1 MNILK
6 AIRIPDLFSLL
17 NLALGFWAI
26 PAASR
31 GNAELSVVLVIF
43 SAVFDGLD
51 GYLARRMKSSKL
63 GAGLDSLADLVSFG
77 VAPAVLVVTVHNFS
91 GYAMIVSLIYL
102 ICGTLRLAR
111 FNLSANNDKFF
122 EGFPITAS
130 GMAVVAS
137 VVLNRP
143 DLTLILMLIISVLM
157 VSSVPYSKIREER
170 ALAASALVLLAAGL
184 LFWLRGDSF
193 LSGALILIAI
203 IAYMASPVV
212 MSFRPRKR

>member
-26 PAASR
+26 LAASR
-31 GNAELSVVLVIF
+31 GNAELSVMLVIF

-51 GYLARRMKSSKL
+51 GFLARRMKSSKL

-77 VAPAVLVVTVHNFS
+77 VAPAVLVVTVHDFS
-91 GYAMIVSLIYL
+91 GYALIVGLVYL

-130 GMAVVAS
+130 GMAVAAS
-137 VVLNRP
+137 VILNRP
-143 DLTLILMLIISVLM
+143 ELTLILMLVISVLM
-157 VSSVPYSKIREER
+157 VSSVPYSKIREGR
-170 ALAASALVLLAAGL
+170 TLASSALVLIAAGM
-184 LFWLRGDSF
+184 LFWLTRDPF

-203 IAYMASPVV
+203 VAYMASPVV
-212 MSFRPRKR
+212 MSFRPRER

>member
-6 AIRIPDLFSLL
+6 AIRIPDLFSIL

-26 PAASR
+26 LAASR
-31 GNAELSVVLVIF
+31 GIAEFAVVLVIL

-51 GYLARRMKSSKL
+51 GFLARRMKSSKL

-77 VAPAVLVVTVHNFS
+77 VAPAVLVLNVHDFS
-91 GYAMIVSLIYL
+91 GYALIVSLVYL

-130 GMAVVAS
+130 GMAVAAS
-137 VVLNRP
+137 VILNRP
-143 DLTLILMLIISVLM
+143 ELTLLLTPVISVLM
-157 VSSVPYSKIREER
+157 VSSIPYSKIREGR
-170 ALAASALVLLAAGL
+170 TLASSALVLIAAGM
-184 LFWLRGDSF
+184 LFWLIGDP
-193 LSGALILIAI
+193 LPSGALILIAMV
-203 IAYMASPVV
+203 AYMVSPAV
-212 MSFRPRKR
+212 MSYLPRER

>member
-26 PAASR
+26 LAASR
-31 GNAELSVVLVIF
+31 GITEFAVVLVIL

-51 GYLARRMKSSKL
+51 GFLARRIKSGKL

-77 VAPAVLVVTVHNFS
+77 VAPAFLVVTVTNFS
-91 GYAMIVSLIYL
+91 GYSLVVSLVYL
-102 ICGTLRLAR
+102 TCGTLRLAR

-130 GMAVVAS
+130 GMAVAAS
-137 VVLNRP
+137 VVLGRP
-143 DLTLILMLIISVLM
+143 ELTPILMLAISALM
-157 VSSVPYSKIREER
+157 VSSVPYPKIREGR
-170 ALAASALVLLAAGL
+170 TLASSALVLIAAGL
-184 LFWLRGDSF
+184 LFWLRGDPI
-193 LSGALILIAI
+193 LSGNIILIAI
-203 IAYMASPVV
+203 MVYMASPVV
-212 MSFRPRKR
+212 MSYLTRKR

>member
-26 PAASR
+26 LAASR
-31 GNAELSVVLVIF
+31 GNAEFAVTLVIF

-51 GYLARRMKSSKL
+51 GFLARRTKSSKL

-77 VAPAVLVVTVHNFS
+77 VAPAVLVATVHNFS
-91 GYAMIVSLIYL
+91 GYALIVSLVYL

-130 GMAVVAS
+130 GMAVAS
-137 VVLNRP
+137 SVILNRP
-143 DLTLILMLIISVLM
+143 ELTLILMLVISVLM
-157 VSSVPYSKIREER
+157 VSSVPYSKIREGR
-170 ALAASALVLLAAGL
+170 ALAASALVLLAAGF
-184 LFWLRGDSF
+184 LFRLIRDPIP
-193 LSGALILIAI
+193 SGALILIAI
-203 IAYMASPVV
+203 VAYMASPVV